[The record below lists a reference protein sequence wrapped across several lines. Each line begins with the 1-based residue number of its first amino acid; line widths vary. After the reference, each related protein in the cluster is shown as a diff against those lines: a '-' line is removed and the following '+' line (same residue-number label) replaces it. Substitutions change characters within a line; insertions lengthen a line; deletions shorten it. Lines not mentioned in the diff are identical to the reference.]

1 MSSGCTRRSTY
12 SPKKSRRKTKM
23 NRIPLLLVLALC
35 TWAVS
40 TCKQQKAEETITQY
54 CLDRP
59 DEFPGYEP
67 VSFDEISET
76 YSNPNYVPS
85 APEASGEAV
94 LQTPPISPDELKH
107 DGWMTHHRFKAQN
120 PDGALELYDKVFCLD
135 LGLTRVTRV
144 SDRW

>member
-1 MSSGCTRRSTY
+1 M
-12 SPKKSRRKTKM
+12 K
-23 NRIPLLLVLALC
+23 RILLLLAVILSLG
-35 TWAVS
+35 AVS
-40 TCKQQKAEETITQY
+40 TCKQQKAEETIIQY

-85 APEASGEAV
+85 APEASGEVA
-94 LQTPPISPDELKH
+94 LKTPPISPDELKH
-107 DGWMTHHRFKAQN
+107 DGWMTHHRFKALN
-120 PDGALELYDKVFCLD
+120 ADGEPELYDKVFCLD
-135 LGLTRVTRV
+135 LKLTRITRV

>member
-1 MSSGCTRRSTY
+1 M
-12 SPKKSRRKTKM
+12 K
-23 NRIPLLLVLALC
+23 RILLLLAVILSLG
-35 TWAVS
+35 AVS
-40 TCKQQKAEETITQY
+40 TCKQQKAEETIIQY

-85 APEASGEAV
+85 APEASGEEV
-94 LQTPPISPDELKH
+94 LLTPPLSPDELKH

-135 LGLTRVTRV
+135 LALTRVTRV

>member
-1 MSSGCTRRSTY
+1 M
-12 SPKKSRRKTKM
+12 K
-23 NRIPLLLVLALC
+23 RILLLLAVILSLG
-35 TWAVS
+35 AVS
-40 TCKQQKAEETITQY
+40 TCKQQKAEDTIIQY

-94 LQTPPISPDELKH
+94 LQTPPISPHELKH
-107 DGWMTHHRFKAQN
+107 DGWMTHHRFRAQT

-135 LGLTRVTRV
+135 LALTRVTRV